1 MFKLHLFFY
10 EWKLTFKGNKWS
22 GDARRVGPR
31 TKWSGDARRV
41 RPRTTGP
48 DPIPFCESLYGDS
61 FILKGFL
68 PSINDQP
75 KLGFSLTRL
84 CQVASLL
91 AKQGHSF
98 DLMSLYLMFFIF
110 PYIILVLLSCIY
122 ILSCHQLFT
131 YRNKW
136 YNLSLLWF
144 HL

>member
-1 MFKLHLFFY
+1 MQDELDL
-10 EWKLTFKGNKWS
+10 EPNGVVMQDESDPETPGPTPS
-22 GDARRVGPR
+22 PSVRVS
-31 TKWSGDARRV
+31 T
-41 RPRTTGP
+41 
-48 DPIPFCESLYGDS
+48 ES